1 VGGAEL
7 RENRKNDCRCAAAD
21 DEAWCQMKENLM
33 KRIIVALFVCCVAGS
48 IIAAD
53 SSWMTSV
60 PDAKAKAEK
69 ENKLVLLD
77 FTGSDWCIWC
87 KRLNAEIFS
96 KSEFTDYA
104 KKNLV
109 LVEVDFPHVKVLS
122 EDQKAANSALAEKY
136 KIAGYPTL
144 VMMKPDGTVVWQG
157 GYMKGGPPAMIA
169 QLDAAKQK

>member
-87 KRLNAEIFS
+87 KR
-96 KSEFTDYA
+96 
-104 KKNLV
+104 
-109 LVEVDFPHVKVLS
+109 VKVLS